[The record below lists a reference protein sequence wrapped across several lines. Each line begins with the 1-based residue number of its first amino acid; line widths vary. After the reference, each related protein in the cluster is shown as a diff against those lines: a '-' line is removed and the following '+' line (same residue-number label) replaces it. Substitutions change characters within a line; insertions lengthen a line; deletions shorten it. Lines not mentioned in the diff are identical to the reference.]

1 MDSKDHCEML
11 GEKLED
17 LRNEANEK
25 EITLDKLID
34 FTLGPNNKIYL
45 ELTQ

>member
-1 MDSKDHCEML
+1 ML
-11 GEKLED
+11 GDKLDD

-45 ELTQ
+45 

>member
-1 MDSKDHCEML
+1 ML

-25 EITLDKLID
+25 EIILDKLID